1 MKTINFLAETEKAVK
16 VNMEVSA
23 SIAPRGGYVS
33 SMIKS
38 KSWSVQVWMPKSQLN
53 EGKFSEWIMNKKAE
67 EAGEWMAERMG
78 GRLISANAIFFD
90 ADGIAF

>member
-1 MKTINFLAETEKAVK
+1 
-16 VNMEVSA
+16 
-23 SIAPRGGYVS
+23 
-33 SMIKS
+33 
-38 KSWSVQVWMPKSQLN
+38 
-53 EGKFSEWIMNKKAE
+53 MNKKAE